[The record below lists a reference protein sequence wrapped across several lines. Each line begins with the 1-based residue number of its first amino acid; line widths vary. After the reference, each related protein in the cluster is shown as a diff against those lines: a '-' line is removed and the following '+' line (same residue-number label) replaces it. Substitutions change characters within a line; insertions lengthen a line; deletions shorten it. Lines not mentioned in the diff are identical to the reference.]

1 MRSSEKRWYNSH
13 LNLKSR
19 SSIYREWKKMMS
31 LQDSE
36 PQIRILVVDDHPF
49 FRAGL
54 SERISRVDGWL
65 LVGEAS
71 DGLSAY
77 NLTAALTPH
86 LILMD
91 VNMPG
96 TGGMEATKRIK
107 SDFPEVQIIALSAD
121 DSLEDIKQILQA
133 GASGYLLKTVT
144 ELELRTAILDVLR
157 GGSALTPQVARNLIS
172 DLRQPHTTR
181 KKLSDQELN
190 ILQMAAQGLTNE
202 KISKT
207 LFLSVRTIETHMH
220 NIFKK
225 LDVTSRTEAVV
236 HGLKFGLINTESVA

>member
-1 MRSSEKRWYNSH
+1 
-13 LNLKSR
+13 
-19 SSIYREWKKMMS
+19 MMQ

-54 SERISRVDGWL
+54 CERISRVDGWL

-96 TGGMEATKRIK
+96 TGGIEATKKIK
-107 SDFPEVQIIALSAD
+107 SGFPEVQIIALSAD

-144 ELELRTAILDVLR
+144 ALELRTAILDVLR
-157 GGSALTPQVARNLIS
+157 GGSALTPEVARNLIS
-172 DLRQPHTTR
+172 DLRQPHPTR
-181 KKLSDQELN
+181 LKLSDQELN
-190 ILQMAAQGLTNE
+190 ILQMAAHGLTNE

-225 LDVTSRTEAVV
+225 LDVSSRTEAVV
-236 HGLKFGLINTESVA
+236 HGLKFGLINSESVA

>member
-1 MRSSEKRWYNSH
+1 
-13 LNLKSR
+13 
-19 SSIYREWKKMMS
+19 MS
-31 LQDSE
+31 LHESE

-54 SERISRVDGWL
+54 CERISRVDGWL
-65 LVGEAS
+65 LVGEAC

-77 NLTAALTPH
+77 SLTAALAPH

-91 VNMPG
+91 VSMPG
-96 TGGMEATKRIK
+96 TGGIDATKKIK
-107 SDFPEVQIIALSAD
+107 SEFPEVQIIALSAG
-121 DSLEDIKQILQA
+121 DSLENIKQILQA
-133 GASGYLLKTVT
+133 GASGYLMKTVT

-157 GGSALTPQVARNLIS
+157 GGSALTPEVARNLIS

-181 KKLSDQELN
+181 MKLSDQELK
-190 ILQMAAQGLTNE
+190 ILQMASQGLTNE

-225 LDVTSRTEAVV
+225 LNVSSRTEAVV
-236 HGLKFGLINTESVA
+236 HGLKFGLINSESDT

>member
-1 MRSSEKRWYNSH
+1 
-13 LNLKSR
+13 
-19 SSIYREWKKMMS
+19 MS